1 VTALSAT
8 GTAVDELAG
17 RVDQLQAAA
26 PGVLIIR
33 LLVDEQAITA
43 AHGHGLVGDVLAAVD
58 DRIHLHAEPL
68 GGDAVPLGPVLGD
81 TEFAIVLPLPD
92 GATGYAIAWARHQIA
107 IARTRVTVPAH
118 RLGEHLV
125 PVTAVLGAVLATPAG
140 SARRW
145 PLLTDLLRL
154 ADDAARSDR
163 AGGDPL
169 ALCLGDLLPH
179 QGVARLAALSPAPTC
194 QEILMTTIPVSRDL
208 LKSLVVDDD
217 CWLDHHGGCQSH
229 GYLSLQPGEKC
240 PQQELK
246 DLLANG
252 AEVER

>member
-17 RVDQLQAAA
+17 RVGQLQAAA

-33 LLVDEQAITA
+33 LLIDEQAIIA

-81 TEFAIVLPLPD
+81 TEFAIILPLPD

-107 IARTRVTVPAH
+107 IARTRVTIPAH
-118 RLGEHLV
+118 RLGQHGEYLV
-125 PVTAVLGAVLATPAG
+125 PVTAVLGAVLATPASPAG
-140 SARRW
+140 SAAPTRRW
-145 PLLTDLLRL
+145 PQLTDLLRL
-154 ADDAARSDR
+154 ADAAARSDR

-169 ALCLGDLLPH
+169 ALCLGDPLPR
-179 QGVARLAALSPAPTC
+179 QGAAQSLPPHYRPARRPDDH
-194 QEILMTTIPVSRDL
+194 SR
-208 LKSLVVDDD
+208 
-217 CWLDHHGGCQSH
+217 
-229 GYLSLQPGEKC
+229 
-240 PQQELK
+240 
-246 DLLANG
+246 
-252 AEVER
+252 